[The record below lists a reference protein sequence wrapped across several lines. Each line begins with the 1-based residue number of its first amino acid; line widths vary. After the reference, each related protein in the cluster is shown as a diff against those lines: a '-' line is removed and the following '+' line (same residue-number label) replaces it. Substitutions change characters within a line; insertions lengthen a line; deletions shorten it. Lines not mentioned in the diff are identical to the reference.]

1 MLAEA
6 FDMNT
11 KRLLRSKI
19 RTWAAPAAALLAL
32 VAMPPLL
39 HAQEGGAIAGTIV
52 AQGNQ
57 RPLAGV
63 EVAAAAAGAPVKNT
77 LTDASGRFR
86 ITGLT
91 GTRVVLNVRVL
102 GFRPVTDTVNVG
114 TTDLHIEMSE
124 RVIELNSVVVTGT
137 AGGAQKRELGTSVA
151 VVSAEDIQAQTA
163 VPTVQ
168 GLITGRAPGV
178 DVISA
183 TGQVGAGSQIRVRGV
198 GSFSLSGTP
207 LIYIDG
213 VRTNNNQ
220 TGIVSRFNDINPE
233 EIASIEVLKGPA
245 AATLYGTEAA
255 RGVVNIITKRGT
267 QGSSAYNFSAQ
278 SGNMWF
284 NNAEG
289 RMRTNYWLN
298 PVTKEVWSLNMVKSE
313 KARGTPL
320 FRTGD
325 THSFTANSSGG
336 SGIYRHF
343 VGAEFSE
350 AQGIVPSNDRIQK
363 NARANLS
370 IVPTN
375 KVSIETSAGYLTS
388 KTTTA
393 GEGGS
398 AGAIWGQFALPQRTV
413 AACPYLYPAGAIPRG
428 CGWARGSIVSPPEV
442 YAQTQNWQ
450 DVRRFTGSVSL
461 KYEPFSWLSNRLLVG
476 TDYTMEDLNTLLP
489 YQTDSVIVF
498 FLGSRFD
505 GSRAET
511 TQQTTYNTYDYAATA
526 KYDVKK
532 NISAKSTLGLQY
544 YTNKLTTL
552 TASGQHF
559 PTPGVSTISATG
571 LKAAPTSGLTANNTV
586 GSYVQQEFALQNRL
600 FLTGALRVDNNSAFG
615 SEAKFTT
622 YPKVSASWVASDE
635 PSLRSHI
642 PGFIDELR
650 VRGAFGGSGQQPLTN
665 SALRTLAPVAGPNGQ
680 TTLTNSTIG
689 NPDLKPER
697 VLGTELG
704 LEAGLFNDRIGIDLT
719 LYRDVSK
726 DAILASTVAPSTAF
740 GASTQFVNAGQI
752 NKKGFELALKGQV
765 LSTRRYGWD
774 MQFNVAATKSDIIK
788 LGSGADSI
796 INVTGGNTS
805 VGTVGVVFHRVGYSP
820 FDIFTYKI
828 LSATYDPATQKAT
841 NLICDNGKGG
851 TVPCFVPGTS
861 SLQAPP
867 VYVGHSL
874 PTTTG
879 SLINTFRFAG
889 FRLYAMIDFQRGFKK
904 TDTNYEQVC
913 QVFLGCLEN
922 IYPEK
927 YNPIQVAHAQ
937 DGSGRLQDF
946 YIRDGNFA
954 KLREISLSYDATPKT
969 ARLVGA
975 RSAAVTL
982 TARNLHMWT
991 KYTGL
996 DPENSVNTDGGMSRN
1011 LATDQ
1016 TEFPQL
1022 ATVLIGIRLGY

>member
-1 MLAEA
+1 MIAR
-6 FDMNT
+6 
-11 KRLLRSKI
+11 RLLRSKT
-19 RTWAAPAAALLAL
+19 RAWPAQAAALL
-32 VAMPPLL
+32 LL
-39 HAQEGGAIAGTIV
+39 LTLPSLLRAQDGTVAGTVV

-63 EVAAAAAGAPVKNT
+63 EVAVVGTPGKGAV
-77 LTDASGRFR
+77 TDGSGRFR
-86 ITGLT
+86 VTGLT
-91 GTRVVLNVRVL
+91 GPSVVLSVRSL
-102 GFRPVTDTVNVG
+102 GFRPETDTVRVG
-114 TTDLHIEMSE
+114 ATDLRIEMSE

-137 AGGAQKRELGTSVA
+137 AGGAQRRELGTSVS
-151 VVSAEDIQAQTA
+151 VVNAADIQAQTA

-207 LIYIDG
+207 LVYIDG
-213 VRTNNNQ
+213 VRTNNGQ
-220 TGIVSRFNDINPE
+220 TGIVSRFNDIAPE

-255 RGVVNIITKRGT
+255 RGVINIITKRGT
-267 QGSSAYNFSAQ
+267 PGSSAYNFSAQ
-278 SGNMWF
+278 SGSMWF
-284 NNAEG
+284 DDAAD

-298 PVTKEVWSLNMVKSE
+298 PVTKDVWSLNMVESE

-325 THSFTANSSGG
+325 THNFSASASGG
-336 SGIYRHF
+336 AGIYRHF
-343 VGAEFSE
+343 VGGEFSE
-350 AQGIVPSNDRIQK
+350 AQGIVTSNERTQK

-370 IVPTN
+370 IVPTS

-413 AACPYLYPAGAIPRG
+413 AACPYLFTTVPRG

-442 YAQTQNWQ
+442 YQQTQNWQ
-450 DVRRFTGSVSL
+450 DVRRFTGSASV
-461 KYEPFSWLSNRLLVG
+461 KYDPFPWLSNRFLIG
-476 TDYTMEDLNTLLP
+476 TDYTMEDINSLLP

-505 GSRAET
+505 GQRSET

-526 KYDVKK
+526 KYDVWK
-532 NISAKSTLGLQY
+532 NVQAKSTLGVQY
-544 YTNKLTTL
+544 YTNKQTAL

-571 LKAAPTSGLTANNTV
+571 LKGAPTSALIANNTL
-586 GSYVQQEFALQNRL
+586 GSYGQQEFSLNNRL
-600 FLTGALRVDNNSAFG
+600 FVTGAVRVDNNSAFG

-622 YPKVSASWVASDE
+622 YPKISASWVASDE
-635 PSLRSHI
+635 PSVKSRI

-650 VRGAFGGSGQQPLTN
+650 LRGAYGGSGQQPLTN

-704 LEAGLFNDRIGIDLT
+704 LEAGMFGDRIGVDLT
-719 LYRDVSK
+719 LYRDVSR

-752 NKKGFELALKGQV
+752 NKKGYELALKGQV
-765 LSTRRYGWD
+765 FNTRTYGWD
-774 MQFNVAATKSDIIK
+774 MQFNIAGTKAEIIK
-788 LGSGADSI
+788 LGSGADTS

-820 FDIFTYKI
+820 FDIFTYRV
-828 LSATYDPATQKAT
+828 LSATYDPTTKKAT
-841 NLICDNGKGG
+841 NLMCDNAKGG
-851 TVPCFVPGTS
+851 TVACFFPGSS
-861 SLQAPP
+861 SLQAPL
-867 VYVGHSL
+867 VNVGHSL

-879 SLINTFRFAG
+879 SWINTFRYSR

-913 QVFLGCLEN
+913 QVFGGCLEN
-922 IYPEK
+922 IYPEQ
-927 YNPIQVAHAQ
+927 YDPVQVAHAQ
-937 DGSGRLQDF
+937 NGGGQLQDF
-946 YIRDGNFA
+946 YIRSANFA
-954 KLREISLSYDATPKT
+954 KLREVSLTFDVPSRTTRY
-969 ARLVGA
+969 VGA
-975 RSAAVTL
+975 KSMAVTL
-982 TARNLHMWT
+982 TGRNLHMWT

-1016 TEFPQL
+1016 TEYPQL
-1022 ATVLIGIRLGY
+1022 ATVLLALRLAF